1 MQVEVVVTMGVV
13 LHIQTVAGIPLEQMC
28 FKGHTNKCTDQVVW
42 TAVQTVR
49 VVVVDQAAWTVV
61 QLVAL
66 KAVHRIVVLCP
77 ILNHRRKHLLGTT
90 AVTIEVTGTT
100 VMAVRA
106 TVVAVERKET
116 DATIDQNV
124 QVKTRKQ
131 IPNDTEFVVNFLFCC
146 LFLLFLRVPSQGKQ
160 VGKTHRYV
168 LPYTYLCTSS

>member
-100 VMAVRA
+100 VIMAVVRA

-131 IPNDTEFVVNFLFCC
+131 IPSRKQNVYRWYRYRTVVYILYIHVAKKHIFFV
-146 LFLLFLRVPSQGKQ
+146 
-160 VGKTHRYV
+160 Y
-168 LPYTYLCTSS
+168 

>member
-100 VMAVRA
+100 VMAVVVVRA

-131 IPNDTEFVVNFLFCC
+131 IPSRKQNVYRWYRYRTVVYIHVAKKHIFFV
-146 LFLLFLRVPSQGKQ
+146 
-160 VGKTHRYV
+160 Y
-168 LPYTYLCTSS
+168 

>member
-100 VMAVRA
+100 VMAVVRA

-131 IPNDTEFVVNFLFCC
+131 IPNDTEFVVCSKLNNIYCTC
-146 LFLLFLRVPSQGKQ
+146 M
-160 VGKTHRYV
+160 YV
-168 LPYTYLCTSS
+168 YTNMY